1 MKVQRLTVETID
13 DIIIEYNGWY
23 KLMYNPRELCIYITI
38 EYNTDTS
45 AGHPVEDDDIVR
57 YSEEIQRVKDKEP

>member
-1 MKVQRLTVETID
+1 MKVQRLTVETMD

-23 KLMYNPRELCIYITI
+23 KLMYNPRELSIYITI

-45 AGHPVEDDDIVR
+45 VR
-57 YSEEIQRVKDKEP
+57 HLNE